1 MKMILK
7 IIGLTIVHFALL
19 VIPRIGLAQEINGTV
34 KSKSSTI
41 SFEDFG
47 LKNKLFNGD
56 IHSNLTGS
64 KYTITLSREQ
74 EKLEGII
81 TNKFSSF
88 GVKLSYDNKK
98 IDGQIKRSTNHTRD
112 DWDIDFFG
120 NKLNGTVVHNAKN
133 TADTY
138 NLRYGTIKLTGTI
151 HKKMNTLVYDLIL
164 NKKKITGIMSLNATA
179 VKHSYSLMTEELTD
193 DEYILFIF
201 IESIKLMNERI
212 DDIDDFQGN
221 D

>member
-1 MKMILK
+1 MIK
-7 IIGLTIVHFALL
+7 IIGLAIVYFAIL

-47 LKNKLFNGD
+47 SAGHIFNGE

-64 KYTITLSREQ
+64 KYTINLSSEQ

-88 GVKLSYDNKK
+88 GVKLSYKNRN

-120 NKLNGTVVHNAKN
+120 NKLNGTVVHNAMNK
-133 TADTY
+133 ADTY
-138 NLRYGTIKLTGTI
+138 NLSYGTIKLTGTI
-151 HKKMNTLVYDLIL
+151 HKKMNTLVYDLML

-179 VKHSYSLMTEELTD
+179 VKHSYSLMTEQLTD
-193 DEYILFIF
+193 DEYILFLF